1 MAVFQISRIQIRR
14 GKATSGTGIPQ
25 LASGEMAWAVDTQ
38 ELYIGSGS
46 VTEGAPAVGNTRILT
61 LNDIALSGN
70 ILTIG
75 QFSWKFQQNATP
87 VGVTRT
93 LQAKLNDLIT
103 SDDFGMVADG
113 VTDNTAMFQNA
124 IDQLYLVNTGTP
136 SSTQSPSGAINRYKF
151 IITPGVYFISGTI
164 HIPSYAHIEGI
175 GPDKVIFNFV
185 PVSGDTS
192 PAFNF
197 INDSST
203 PGTYNT
209 VTNLQYTNQPRHI
222 QLSNITIQST
232 NATNTGLQLDS
243 VRDSIFENIKIVN
256 NSTTLTV
263 YSATNIGIK
272 LTALSNVVTCGNNKF
287 KNITIHHTTIAVYSK
302 QDIINNNFDNFSV
315 WDSQQGFSFGMGA
328 LGGNNIGQQ
337 YGPRQNTVSN
347 SRFYQIR
354 QQAMIVDRGEFNSI
368 VNCVM
373 ENVGNNNGNNTAP
386 VYPQVFFKALGNNAT
401 NIQSD
406 RSDFLLNPSNTITKY
421 VPEVTGNVVYKSPTS
436 SQVQVGQTTV
446 GNLLLRLPT
455 TTDVYGV
462 PTGAI
467 SYNIEYVYKDIS
479 NTVGVSNNTLPFTRS
494 GNFYVTADIGR
505 AIIQYAD
512 DYSFAGTDL
521 GNTVAQVLTFTAS
534 YLDASGAV
542 YTGAPG
548 QTASTIAI
556 FYTNTLA
563 NDSGVINY
571 SYTANHYCP

>member
-14 GKATSGTGIPQ
+14 GKATEGTGIPQ

-61 LNDIALSGN
+61 LQDIALSGN
-70 ILTIG
+70 ILSIAA
-75 QFSWKFQQNATP
+75 FSWKFQESATP
-87 VGVTRT
+87 AGVVRT
-93 LQAKLNDLIT
+93 LQNKLNDVIT

-113 VTDNTAMFQNA
+113 VTDNTALFQNA
-124 IDQLYLVNTGTP
+124 IDQLYLVNTG
-136 SSTQSPSGAINRYKF
+136 SPATAQTASGTIHRYKF
-151 IITPGVYFISGTI
+151 LITPGIYKITGTI
-164 HIPSYAHIEGI
+164 HIPSYTHIEGV
-175 GPDKVIFNFV
+175 GPDKVIFNFA
-185 PVSGDTS
+185 PISGDTS

-197 INDSST
+197 INDSSV

-209 VTNLQYTNQPRHI
+209 VTNLQYTNQPRYI
-222 QLSNITIQST
+222 QLTNITIQSF
-232 NATNTGLQLDS
+232 NATNTSLELDS

-272 LTALSNVVTCGNNKF
+272 LTALSNVVTCGNNTF
-287 KNITIHHTTIAVYSK
+287 RNITIHHTTIAVYSK
-302 QDIINNNFDNFSV
+302 QDIINNTFDNCYI
-315 WDSQQGFSFGMGA
+315 WDSRQGFSLGVGA

-337 YGPRQNTVSN
+337 YGPRQNTISN
-347 SRFYQIR
+347 SKFYQVR
-354 QQAMIVDRGEFNSI
+354 QQAMIVERGEFNSI
-368 VNCVM
+368 VNCTM
-373 ENVGNNNGNNTAP
+373 ENVGNDGGNNTAP

-406 RSDFLLNPSNTITKY
+406 RSDFLLNPSNTITRY
-421 VPEVTGNVVYKSPTS
+421 VPEVTGNVVYKSPAS

-455 TTDVYGV
+455 TTDVGGAPV
-462 PTGAI
+462 GAI

-479 NTVGVSNNTLPFTRS
+479 NTVGTNNNTLPFARS

-512 DYSFAGTDL
+512 DYTFAGTDL
-521 GNTVAQVLTFTAS
+521 GNTIAQVLTFTAS

-548 QTASTIAI
+548 QVASTIAI

>member
-14 GKATSGTGIPQ
+14 GKATEGTGIPQ

-38 ELYIGSGS
+38 ELFIGSGS

-61 LNDIALSGN
+61 LQDIALSGN
-70 ILTIG
+70 ILSIG
-75 QFSWKFQQNATP
+75 QYSWKFQESATP
-87 VGVTRT
+87 VGVVRS
-93 LQAKLNDLIT
+93 LQNKLNDVIT

-113 VTDNTAMFQNA
+113 VTDNTALFQNA
-124 IDQLYLVNTGTP
+124 IDQLYLVNTGTK
-136 SSTQSPSGAINRYKF
+136 SSAQTVSGTIHRYKF
-151 IITPGVYFISGTI
+151 LITPGIYKITGTI
-164 HIPSYAHIEGI
+164 HIPSYAHIEGV
-175 GPDKVIFNFV
+175 GPDKVIFDFA
-185 PVSGDTS
+185 PIGGDTS

-197 INDSST
+197 VNDSSI

-209 VTNLQYTNQPRHI
+209 LTNLQYTNQPRYI
-222 QLSNITIQST
+222 QLNNITIQSY
-232 NATNTGLQLDS
+232 NATNTSLQLDS

-272 LTALSNVVTCGNNKF
+272 LTALSNVVTCGNNNF

-302 QDIINNNFDNFSV
+302 QDIINNNFDNVNV
-315 WDSQQGFSFGMGA
+315 WDSQQGFSLGVGA
-328 LGGNNIGQQ
+328 LGGNNVGQQ

-368 VNCVM
+368 INCVM
-373 ENVGNNNGNNTAP
+373 ENVGNDGGNNTAP

-455 TTDVYGV
+455 TTNMTGAPV
-462 PTGAI
+462 GAI

-479 NTVGVSNNTLPFTRS
+479 NTVGASNNTLPFTRS

-512 DYSFAGTDL
+512 DYTFAGTDL
-521 GNTVAQVLTFTAS
+521 GNTIAQVLTFTAS

-542 YTGAPG
+542 YTGAAG
-548 QTASTIAI
+548 QVASTIAI
-556 FYTNTLA
+556 FYINTLA

>member
-14 GKATSGTGIPQ
+14 GKATEGTGIPQ

-61 LNDIALSGN
+61 LQDIALSGN
-70 ILTIG
+70 ILSIAA
-75 QFSWKFQQNATP
+75 FSWKFQESATP
-87 VGVTRT
+87 AGVVRT
-93 LQAKLNDLIT
+93 LQNKLNDVIT

-113 VTDNTAMFQNA
+113 VTDNTALFQNA
-124 IDQLYLVNTGTP
+124 IDQLYLVNTG
-136 SSTQSPSGAINRYKF
+136 SPATAQTASGTIHRYKF
-151 IITPGVYFISGTI
+151 LITPGIYKITGTI
-164 HIPSYAHIEGI
+164 HIPSYTHIEGV
-175 GPDKVIFNFV
+175 GPDKVIFNFA
-185 PVSGDTS
+185 PISGDTS

-197 INDSST
+197 INDSSV

-209 VTNLQYTNQPRHI
+209 VTNLQYTNQPRYI
-222 QLSNITIQST
+222 QLTNITIQSF
-232 NATNTGLQLDS
+232 NATNTSLELDS

-272 LTALSNVVTCGNNKF
+272 LTALSNVVTCGNNTF
-287 KNITIHHTTIAVYSK
+287 RNITIHHTTIAVYSK
-302 QDIINNNFDNFSV
+302 QDIINNTFDNCYI
-315 WDSQQGFSFGMGA
+315 WDSRQGFSLGVGA

-337 YGPRQNTVSN
+337 YGPRQNTISN
-347 SRFYQIR
+347 SKFYQVR
-354 QQAMIVDRGEFNSI
+354 QQAMIVERGEFNSI
-368 VNCVM
+368 VNCTM
-373 ENVGNNNGNNTAP
+373 ENVGNDGGNNTAP

-406 RSDFLLNPSNTITKY
+406 RSDFLLNPSNTITRY
-421 VPEVTGNVVYKSPTS
+421 VPEVTGNVVYKSPAS

-455 TTDVYGV
+455 TTDVGGAPV
-462 PTGAI
+462 GAI

-479 NTVGVSNNTLPFTRS
+479 NTVGTNNNTLPFARS

-512 DYSFAGTDL
+512 DYTFAGTDL
-521 GNTVAQVLTFTAS
+521 GNTIAQVLTFTAS

-542 YTGAPG
+542 YTGALG
-548 QTASTIAI
+548 QVASTIAI